1 MEYTEYTGKGTEE
14 DFFGQMKYYNKYI
27 YMYNKINILVFI

>member
-27 YMYNKINILVFI
+27 YICIIK